1 MSLDG
6 IVVKSITDELQ
17 SLIIDGKIDKIYQ
30 PEQDE
35 IVLNIRNK
43 GENFKLLMS
52 ASSNNP
58 RIYITQSSKINPTN
72 PPMFCMLLR
81 KHLQGGKI
89 ISIHQPSL
97 ERILKIGIQNLDELG
112 IMTTKELVIELMG
125 KHSNIILIEKESKK
139 IIDSIKRIP
148 LSVSSV
154 RQVLPGL
161 EYKLPPSQD
170 KFNPIE
176 INKGK
181 FCDILPSSIKP
192 IQVYKYL
199 YSTFIGLSP
208 LIAKEICYNANIE
221 DTKDI
226 NLLTEKEINNLYAS
240 FKKIYDAVK
249 NSKFTPIMIKSKNGF
264 DVIAFSSVVLSQY
277 GNLPIE
283 KYNSVS
289 CLLEDFYNIRD
300 KMDRIKQKSTDLR
313 KLVSNKYERALNKL
327 AKQKDELIQANKREK
342 YKIYGDLITANM
354 YRIERK
360 QSEIELENYYSQNL
374 EKVKIK
380 LNPSLSPSQNA
391 QKYYKK
397 YNKLKNAHEVVSEQ
411 LIKTQEEVQYFEN
424 ILLSL
429 DNCTELNELDEIRE
443 ELQNEGY
450 IKRSVSK
457 NKKKDSK
464 SHTSRPHHFIS
475 TDGCEIF
482 VGKNNK
488 QNDYLTLKIA
498 NKEDLWMHT
507 KDIPGSHVIIKSKNN
522 TIPESSIIEG
532 ALLAA
537 YYSKAKM
544 SSNVPI
550 DYTERKNVKKPNG
563 AKPGMVIYDYYNT
576 IYVTPES
583 EVVNKIK
590 RIED

>member
-35 IVLNIRNK
+35 IALNIRNK

-240 FKKIYDAVK
+240 FEKIYDAVK

-264 DVIAFSSVVLSQY
+264 DVIAFSSVILSQY
-277 GNLPIE
+277 GNLPIV

-429 DNCTELNELDEIRE
+429 DNCTEVNELDEIRE

-522 TIPESSIIEG
+522 TIPESSIVEG

-550 DYTERKNVKKPNG
+550 DYTEKKNVKKPNG

-590 RIED
+590 KIED